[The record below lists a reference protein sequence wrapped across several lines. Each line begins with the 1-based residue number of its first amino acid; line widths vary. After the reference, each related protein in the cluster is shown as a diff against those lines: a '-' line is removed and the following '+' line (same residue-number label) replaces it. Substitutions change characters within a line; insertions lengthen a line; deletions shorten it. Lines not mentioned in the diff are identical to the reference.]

1 MQFYRKVLIIS
12 CQNFLRI
19 LKLVLTKLIFGC
31 RIQYVKCVIGVFPL
45 EKRFWKKDV
54 TDVKKKY
61 TTPEMTIEEIEIED
75 VITRSGPGR
84 PGADDDD
91 EELLP

>member
-1 MQFYRKVLIIS
+1 MCNR
-12 CQNFLRI
+12 
-19 LKLVLTKLIFGC
+19 
-31 RIQYVKCVIGVFPL
+31 GVPL

-91 EELLP
+91 EELLT